1 MKVKTPDL
9 LTMITVIAVT
19 GVFVTTA
26 LQARTIEPHERF
38 TELTKLACTVPAAS
52 TSLRDLPC

>member
-9 LTMITVIAVT
+9 LAMITVIAVS

-26 LQARTIEPHERF
+26 LQARTVEPQERF
-38 TELTKLACTVPAAS
+38 TELTKIACTVPAAS
-52 TSLRDLPC
+52 TSLHDLPC